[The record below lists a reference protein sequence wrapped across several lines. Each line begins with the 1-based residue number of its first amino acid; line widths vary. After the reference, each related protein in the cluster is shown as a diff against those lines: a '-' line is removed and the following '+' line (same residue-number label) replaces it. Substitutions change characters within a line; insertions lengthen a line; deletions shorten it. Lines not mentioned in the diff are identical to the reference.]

1 MGSLGHAGD
10 MQLLAFKD
18 ANHLMMNSGWHTDK
32 RGALE
37 GTTWQVFKE

>member
-18 ANHLMMNSGWHTDK
+18 ANHLMNSGWHTDK